1 LRKLLL
7 TGAPIARTSFAGQQ
21 RACWRRAAR
30 QGKPSFRGLSDAN
43 EIRRRRR
50 EGRRFQAHYSL
61 SVLAKVANVTH
72 QLLLRI
78 LRASG
83 VELIQ
88 SGRAV
93 LVPSS
98 EIQKKIPA
106 LWKSIELAD
115 RQRRAML

>member
-1 LRKLLL
+1 M
-7 TGAPIARTSFAGQQ
+7 RT
-21 RACWRRAAR
+21 R
-30 QGKPSFRGLSDAN
+30 SDA
-43 EIRRRRR
+43 RRRGGLRS
-50 EGRRFQAHYSL
+50 QAIYSV

-83 VELIQ
+83 VELIR

-115 RQRRAML
+115 RQRRAMR

>member
-1 LRKLLL
+1 
-7 TGAPIARTSFAGQQ
+7 
-21 RACWRRAAR
+21 
-30 QGKPSFRGLSDAN
+30 
-43 EIRRRRR
+43 
-50 EGRRFQAHYSL
+50 
-61 SVLAKVANVTH
+61 
-72 QLLLRI
+72 
-78 LRASG
+78 